1 MIFEKVKELI
11 ANQLELDPET
21 ITMESSLID
30 DLQADS
36 LDVMDMIM
44 QFEEEFNIEVDEDSL
59 EDIRTVGDI
68 VNYFENNVK

>member
-36 LDVMDMIM
+36 LDVIDMIM

>member
-1 MIFEKVKELI
+1 MIFEKVREVI

-21 ITMESSLID
+21 ITMESSVID

-44 QFEEEFNIEVDEDSL
+44 QFEEEFDIEVDEDSL
-59 EDIRTVGDI
+59 DEIKTVGDI
-68 VNYFENNVK
+68 VKYFENSKH

>member
-1 MIFEKVKELI
+1 MIFEKVREVI

-44 QFEEEFNIEVDEDSL
+44 QFEEEFDIEVDEDSL
-59 EDIRTVGDI
+59 DEIKTVGDI
-68 VNYFENNVK
+68 VKYFENSKH

>member
-1 MIFEKVKELI
+1 MIFEKVKEVI

-44 QFEEEFNIEVDEDSL
+44 QFEEEFDIEVDEDSL
-59 EDIRTVGDI
+59 DEIKTVGDI
-68 VNYFENNVK
+68 VNYFEKNVK

>member
-1 MIFEKVKELI
+1 MIFEKVKEVI

-21 ITMESSLID
+21 ITMEASLID

-44 QFEEEFNIEVDEDSL
+44 QFEEAFDIEVDEDSL
-59 EDIRTVGDI
+59 DGIKTVGDI
-68 VNYFENNVK
+68 VSYFENHTK

>member
-1 MIFEKVKELI
+1 MIFEKVREVI

-44 QFEEEFNIEVDEDSL
+44 QFEEEFDIEVDEDSL
-59 EDIRTVGDI
+59 DEIKTVGDI
-68 VNYFENNVK
+68 VKYFENNKH